1 MGGREWE
8 LPESQSQW
16 QPMRG
21 VLFDYWAMT
30 LMTSSSRGHWQAAD
44 ARAMA
49 FCGRRSEVLKPA
61 RGARGLL
68 ARVSG
73 GAARQWRRWA
83 SRRQRQWRQREGQRS
98 LCEEVGSHANSTY
111 LNTIPTPSPPREPR
125 PDVLTPK
132 PPKASWIG
140 GARTSPS
147 SKSPLAQRSPNQSAS
162 PFCMRHNPSGGTS
175 CGNSNLLQSAVGL
188 HLEQTKCSAMRP
200 SLPCVAKREE
210 SYSSSR
216 CAIVTVVRVAS
227 WVLSR
232 LASPPNEEGT
242 WRAGVQAGAGSLSAL
257 RRNTVDLH

>member
-30 LMTSSSRGHWQAAD
+30 LMTSSSRGYWQAAD

-125 PDVLTPK
+125 PDILTPK

-162 PFCMRHNPSGGTS
+162 P
-175 CGNSNLLQSAVGL
+175 
-188 HLEQTKCSAMRP
+188 
-200 SLPCVAKREE
+200 
-210 SYSSSR
+210 R

-257 RRNTVDLH
+257 RRSTVDLH